1 MLSHPQ
7 TRNSLRL
14 VGHLGHS
21 SLNAFERIHE
31 GSNERLSAQYSRSN
45 LQPIYQLYYPPPDL
59 SISDQELPTLAAC
72 HLPGGDIEAVEEGGC
87 GDHED
92 QGRESL
98 LVVVP
103 GGLVPD
109 RIRDRVG
116 PVGKAGDGPG
126 EREGGTVGGGEVGG
140 LPP

>member
-21 SLNAFERIHE
+21 SRNAFERIHE

-72 HLPGGDIEAVEEGGC
+72 HLPGGGIEAAGEAGYHR
-87 GDHED
+87 HED
-92 QGRESL
+92 KSRSGL

-103 GGLVPD
+103 GGLLPD
-109 RIRDRVG
+109 RDMDRARAVRK
-116 PVGKAGDGPG
+116 P
-126 EREGGTVGGGEVGG
+126 
-140 LPP
+140 

>member
-21 SLNAFERIHE
+21 SRNAFERIHE

-72 HLPGGDIEAVEEGGC
+72 HLPGGGIDAVEEVGC
-87 GDHED
+87 GGAEDH
-92 QGRESL
+92 GRGSL
-98 LVVVP
+98 GRVVP
-103 GGLVPD
+103 ARL
-109 RIRDRVG
+109 
-116 PVGKAGDGPG
+116 
-126 EREGGTVGGGEVGG
+126 
-140 LPP
+140 